1 MAIFFYR
8 DSHRLLFTTQVSV
21 LLLNPINFNLKLLT
35 SFSCLGNQVLIC
47 VQKMSVP
54 VPLSSL
60 GHAPLQVSRSMP
72 AYPRHSPGCPA
83 HSETHHQVSGHRK
96 LARSGLVT
104 PGEMQRLQRVRR
116 ERARSASALVRPEPQ
131 HHGGKRRKQ
140 DHNR

>member
-8 DSHRLLFTTQVSV
+8 DSQRLLFTTQVSV
-21 LLLNPINFNLKLLT
+21 LRLNPINFNFKLLT
-35 SFSCLGNQVLIC
+35 SFSSTIKVLIC

-60 GHAPLQVSRSMP
+60 GHTPVQVSRSVP

-83 HSETHHQVSGHRK
+83 HSEPQHQVPGHRK
-96 LARSGLVT
+96 LARSGLVS

-116 ERARSASALVRPEPQ
+116 ERALVRPEPLQ
-131 HHGGKRRKQ
+131 HGGKRRKQ